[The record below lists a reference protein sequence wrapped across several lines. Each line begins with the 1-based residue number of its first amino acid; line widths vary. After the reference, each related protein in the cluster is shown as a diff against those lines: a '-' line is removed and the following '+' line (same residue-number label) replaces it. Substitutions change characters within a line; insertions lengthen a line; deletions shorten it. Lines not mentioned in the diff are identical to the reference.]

1 MKSTVIILLTSLIC
15 FPLRWQA
22 SGVTYSKSPTSNQF
36 RIKKADGDSSQS
48 IQFVK
53 ASSLKRLPSVIKDL
67 SVAINSSI
75 FREEYFFEKKGFGI
89 YLYDVTCKGF
99 QNSAA
104 VRYGANDT
112 IFHLKLNRYNKLATD
127 NALAATLIHEIMHC
141 VLLDIYKRAKA
152 SDQRAWAS
160 IMSFGLNRNDTSS
173 LFNNEFFGLMNS
185 GDSGQHELIYRLFYA
200 DMVSL
205 LEHFE
210 TIHTG
215 ILLRR
220 QNTEQLLWSGLQET
234 NAYKQLS
241 DQEKRD
247 IELTILKAKGM
258 EINEE

>member
-1 MKSTVIILLTSLIC
+1 MKSAVIILLTSLIC

-22 SGVTYSKSPTSNQF
+22 GSVAYSAAATSNQF
-36 RIKKADGDSSQS
+36 RMKKADGDSSQS
-48 IQFVK
+48 IQFVN

-67 SVAINSSI
+67 SVAINSSTL
-75 FREEYFFEKKGFGI
+75 REEYFFGEKALGI
-89 YLYDVTCKGF
+89 YLYDVTCKSF
-99 QNSAA
+99 ENSAA

-112 IFHLKLNRYNKLATD
+112 IYHLKLNRYNKLASD

-152 SDQRAWAS
+152 NDQRAWSS

-173 LFNNEFFGLMNS
+173 LFNNEFFGLVNS
-185 GDSGQHELIYRLFYA
+185 GNSGQHELIYRLFYA
-200 DMVSL
+200 EMVSL

-210 TIHTG
+210 TIHKG
-215 ILLRR
+215 ILLRH

-234 NAYKQLS
+234 NAYKQLP
-241 DQEKRD
+241 DQEKKD
-247 IELTILKAKGM
+247 IELTILKAKGV